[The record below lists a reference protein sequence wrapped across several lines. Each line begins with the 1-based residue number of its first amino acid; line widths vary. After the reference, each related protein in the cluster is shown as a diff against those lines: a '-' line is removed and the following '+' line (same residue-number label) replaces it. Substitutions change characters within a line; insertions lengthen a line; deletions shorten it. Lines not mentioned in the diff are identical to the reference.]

1 MFSAP
6 KGARHSAPKRMIRLT
21 LGFCVEIGV
30 FRTEGSASFGAGS
43 STVVVIGVVVGADE
57 VSILSHAYQGL
68 VWPSS

>member
-1 MFSAP
+1 
-6 KGARHSAPKRMIRLT
+6 MIRLT

-43 STVVVIGVVVGADE
+43 ITVVVIGVVVGADE